1 MKTMVTPPEYPDLK
15 IKKIVTD
22 EGDALDDF
30 IYNPCAMPI
39 PGFVPIKQSTESN
52 STLYLNA
59 DKILAFV
66 ITDEEQQH
74 MRTDLIKPKEYKE
87 RG

>member
-30 IYNPCAMPI
+30 IYNPCA
-39 PGFVPIKQSTESN
+39 
-52 STLYLNA
+52 TLLLCYA
-59 DKILAFV
+59 EMSAAILQEFTRLLQPA
-66 ITDEEQQH
+66 
-74 MRTDLIKPKEYKE
+74 
-87 RG
+87 

>member
-39 PGFVPIKQSTESN
+39 PGFVPLKRSTESKSN
-52 STLYLNA
+52 
-59 DKILAFV
+59 
-66 ITDEEQQH
+66 
-74 MRTDLIKPKEYKE
+74 
-87 RG
+87 

>member
-39 PGFVPIKQSTESN
+39 PGFVPLKRSTESN

-74 MRTDLIKPKEYKE
+74 MRTGLIKPKEYKE

>member
-1 MKTMVTPPEYPDLK
+1 MKTTVIQQEHPDLK

-22 EGDALDDF
+22 EGDALDNF
-30 IYNPCAMPI
+30 IYNSCAMPI
-39 PGFVPIKQSTESN
+39 SGFVPLKRSPESN

-74 MRTDLIKPKEYKE
+74 MRTDLIKPKEHRE
-87 RG
+87 RD

>member
-39 PGFVPIKQSTESN
+39 PG
-52 STLYLNA
+52 LC
-59 DKILAFV
+59 
-66 ITDEEQQH
+66 
-74 MRTDLIKPKEYKE
+74 R
-87 RG
+87 

>member
-39 PGFVPIKQSTESN
+39 PGFVSLKQSTESN

>member
-30 IYNPCAMPI
+30 I
-39 PGFVPIKQSTESN
+39 
-52 STLYLNA
+52 
-59 DKILAFV
+59 
-66 ITDEEQQH
+66 
-74 MRTDLIKPKEYKE
+74 
-87 RG
+87 

>member
-1 MKTMVTPPEYPDLK
+1 MKTAVTPPEYPDLK

-30 IYNPCAMPI
+30 VYNPCAMPI
-39 PGFVPIKQSTESN
+39 PGFVPLKRSTESN

-59 DKILAFV
+59 DKILTFV
-66 ITDEEQQH
+66 IADEEQQH
-74 MRTDLIKPKEYKE
+74 MRTDLIEPKDYKE

>member
-1 MKTMVTPPEYPDLK
+1 MKTTVTPPEYPDLK

-39 PGFVPIKQSTESN
+39 PGFVPVSYTHL
-52 STLYLNA
+52 TLPT
-59 DKILAFV
+59 ILLV
-66 ITDEEQQH
+66 
-74 MRTDLIKPKEYKE
+74 
-87 RG
+87 